1 MQKVKENIF
10 NVSLGLLI
18 CIVLSVICNI
28 VGYKFSIIESLP
40 GLLILSG
47 ISLAGYFL
55 SFIIP
60 TEKIN
65 SVLWISILAIL
76 IASPISPVSES
87 VIYHVSNVSIMAVV
101 TPILAYAGV
110 IIGKDWNAF
119 KEVGV
124 KGIIVSVFVIIGTF
138 LISSL
143 MGDFF
148 MKIF

>member
-60 TEKIN
+60 TEKIT

>member
-124 KGIIVSVFVIIGTF
+124 KGIIVSIFVIIGTF